1 MFYWGVITTVA
12 FFLMGCGGHTTHK
25 KSEAKTYVVKAET
38 VYKTLYFTGTV
49 KPLREYTI
57 TSPMEAVVE
66 TMHFHYG
73 QHVKKD
79 QVVFTLNSA
88 ELQKQYNET
97 LTEYLKA
104 KDSYT
109 IARSKFTGTEDL
121 WESGL
126 LAKNNYLSEKSNLN
140 TARVNLMQSAGKLSE
155 LLEKMGDR
163 LHQNFTQLSFS
174 EFDKVRLALAGKH
187 NLIELKSPGDGV
199 LLYPPKANDD
209 KTGRITVGS
218 STKAGEVIGLIGDMS
233 GIGLEIDVPEV
244 DIDKIKLGMPA
255 TIHGVAFAK
264 QELKGE
270 LLVIN
275 PQASTSAG
283 GSLPSFTAIVEVKA
297 LTPNQRGLVKVGMS
311 ASIELSAESSDKLLV
326 PISAV
331 KQKKGQSIV
340 RVVSSKGVVSDRVVV
355 TGAVSADKVDI
366 ESGLKTSDVVLYD

>member
-1 MFYWGVITTVA
+1 
-12 FFLMGCGGHTTHK
+12 
-25 KSEAKTYVVKAET
+25 
-38 VYKTLYFTGTV
+38 
-49 KPLREYTI
+49 
-57 TSPMEAVVE
+57 
-66 TMHFHYG
+66 
-73 QHVKKD
+73 
-79 QVVFTLNSA
+79 
-88 ELQKQYNET
+88 
-97 LTEYLKA
+97 
-104 KDSYT
+104 
-109 IARSKFTGTEDL
+109 
-121 WESGL
+121 
-126 LAKNNYLSEKSNLN
+126 
-140 TARVNLMQSAGKLSE
+140 
-155 LLEKMGDR
+155 MGDR